1 MASDNPDEWWQHAP
15 EGQQNKNSPSGQ
27 WQQGYQSQGGQQSP
41 AAPWGQTAGQVPQPP
56 PPQGAWEVPP
66 LGSGGQGG
74 PPRNNG
80 PLIAVL
86 AVVVVLVLVG
96 VVGMVLLRSGGSQE
110 NTASATSAATGTT
123 DATTTSATSTT
134 TTSAPAPAPGTPAFE
149 EGLTPVVLRGS
160 TFQDGEDTYTMAFKD
175 WPFAFRTPGSWGC
188 MKGSVDKIP
197 DAQAWGCVDEGD
209 SSAGQ
214 RVNLIL
220 RKCPATCDPAT
231 RVQFD
236 NDWFDKDGAA
246 EQFDPNTSYVETA
259 SNDKGKYTIDLSRYI
274 AAEQGGEPVW
284 QLGVYV
290 ESPSATKDA
299 VLKTLNDILT
309 QTQ

>member
-15 EGQQNKNSPSGQ
+15 EGQQNKNAPSGQ
-27 WQQGYQSQGGQQSP
+27 WQQGYQSQGGQQNP
-41 AAPWGQTAGQVPQPP
+41 AAPWGQNPGQVPPP
-56 PPQGAWEVPP
+56 GPQGAWEIPP
-66 LGSGGQGG
+66 LGSGGQGS

-86 AVVVVLVLVG
+86 AVVVALVLVG
-96 VVGMVLLRSGGSQE
+96 VVGMVILRSGGSEE
-110 NTASATSAATGTT
+110 NTAAATSTANTETTGTS
-123 DATTTSATSTT
+123 ATTTTS
-134 TTSAPAPAPGTPAFE
+134 TSAPAPAPGTPALK
-149 EGLTPVVLRGS
+149 EGLKPVALIGP

-188 MKGSVDKIP
+188 MAGSVEKFP
-197 DAQAWGCVDEGD
+197 DAKAWGCVDEGN

-214 RVNLIL
+214 RVNLIM

-231 RVQFD
+231 RVQF
-236 NDWFDKDGAA
+236 NDAWFDKPGSAT
-246 EQFDPNTSYVETA
+246 QFDPDTSYVETPT
-259 SNDKGKYTIDLSRYI
+259 SDKGKYTIDLSRYI
-274 AAEQGGEPVW
+274 AVEPGGEPSW
-284 QLGVYV
+284 QLGVFV